1 MPFVKPKDEKSLS
14 RQIIEILVHI
24 MLIVFVPIAFLEYA
38 TGFDKY
44 QLPEFVVYVYFY
56 WLAYLIIMPIFYS
69 VFLKK
74 KKQK

>member
-24 MLIVFVPIAFLEYA
+24 MLIVFVPIAFLQYA

-56 WLAYLIIMPIFYS
+56 WLGYLIIMPIFYA